1 MAVYR
6 RIRPWRSM
14 DLSTSNP
21 QSDKI
26 VSEPSTKHYDRIK
39 GDQKVEKVGNVVVK
53 LIKKDLIPI

>member
-6 RIRPWRSM
+6 RISPWRSM

-26 VSEPSTKHYDRIK
+26 VSETSTKHYDRIK
-39 GDQKVEKVGNVVVK
+39 SDQKVKEVGQYICKVN
-53 LIKKDLIPI
+53 